1 MKFARLCLT
10 AFALVVL
17 SAAQAMW
24 MRPEEVPT
32 ERVIENL
39 NAKLKEN
46 PEDWDSRLTLA
57 RVYGYAYASN
67 SNTIWVYDGVDVP
80 SYQSVKQR
88 GIGEPTEL
96 SINYLKL
103 ALSNYNLVTAYEP
116 TNGLAWL
123 GGAFTLGESAR
134 WMKFDTPM
142 RFWGKT
148 LVTKNDYLNAQLAA
162 YRKCFSIGLKADFDR
177 GSTFGHEPDNLCRE
191 AGAAIIRMIESD
203 HVGEFKPGEKEKIQ
217 DAIKR
222 SNERMVMV
230 TPILFP
236 VHQSLPLASLINPS
250 ARTKFDLS
258 GDRQTREWPWINA
271 QAAWLVWDPKMSGKI
286 TSGRQLFGSAT
297 WWMMFRNG
305 YDALDTL
312 DDDHDQL
319 LSGRELSGI
328 SVWHDRNS
336 NAVSEPGEVVPASLW
351 GIQAIRTTYDYTSR
365 DALTSNNGIIMRD
378 GQTLPTYDWIPVSH
392 APIPKLGAIPT
403 FNLQK

>member
-1 MKFARLCLT
+1 MKCARLCLT
-10 AFALVVL
+10 VFALTAL

-46 PEDWDSRLTLA
+46 PQDWDTRLTLA

-80 SYQSVKQR
+80 SYQSVQQK
-88 GIGEPTEL
+88 GIGEPSAL

-148 LVTKNDYLNAQLAA
+148 LATKEDYLSAQLAA
-162 YRKCFSIGLKADFDR
+162 YRKCFSIGLKTDFDSQG
-177 GSTFGHEPDNLCRE
+177 GSFGLEPDNLCKE
-191 AGAAIIRMIESD
+191 AGTAIIRMIEKD
-203 HVGEFKPGEKEKIQ
+203 HVGEFKSGEKAKIQ
-217 DAIKR
+217 DAINR

-236 VHQSLPLASLINPS
+236 VHQSLPLASLINPL
-250 ARTKFDLS
+250 ARARFDLS
-258 GDRQTREWPWINA
+258 GDRTAREWPWINA

-286 TSGRQLFGSAT
+286 TSGRQLFGNAT
-297 WWMMFRNG
+297 WWMLFRDG
-305 YDALDTL
+305 YAALETL
-312 DDDHDQL
+312 DDNGDKQ

-336 NAVSEPGEVVPASLW
+336 NAISDPGEVVPAELW
-351 GIQAIRTTYDYTSR
+351 GIRAIRTTYDHSAR
-365 DALTSNNGIIMRD
+365 EVLTSDAGIEMQD
-378 GQTLPTYDWIPVSH
+378 GRRLPSYDWIPVSK
-392 APIPKLGAIPT
+392 APTPDFTELR
-403 FNLQK
+403 FR